1 MFVFFISEFISKSL
15 EIPWKFRLPENE
27 ISSLSREILEPII
40 KSFLNQNIVS
50 QAFAGKCIL
59 RAVLHEIIPKHKGV
73 FYFPSFEYVLTDN
86 PNSYISDNMHVKRYK
101 VAQILKSLENATF

>member
-1 MFVFFISEFISKSL
+1 M
-15 EIPWKFRLPENE
+15 NN
-27 ISSLSREILEPII
+27 II
-40 KSFLNQNIVS
+40 KKLKEFNPTLKIIITVSPVPEYATFFKRNIIP

-59 RAVLHEIIPKHKGV
+59 RAVLHEIIPKHEGV

-101 VAQILKSLENATF
+101 VAQILKSLENAIF